1 MTAAGAWQTRGLAPA
16 RLGEGQRT
24 PRGDVLVSVTLS
36 GCSLPQGCKV
46 SQSRGADPFTCKP
59 ESQPLSKPK
68 VPQRACVG
76 MHRDNA
82 VQGRVDHFLSARE
95 TNPAWASGARAAGR
109 EEGTTYQ
116 IPAQAPMTCHL
127 RY

>member
-16 RLGEGQRT
+16 RFGEGQRT

-36 GCSLPQGCKV
+36 GCSLPRGCKV
-46 SQSRGADPFTCKP
+46 SQSCGADPFTCKP

-82 VQGRVDHFLSARE
+82 VQGRVDHFCLPKRQTQPGQVVHE
-95 TNPAWASGARAAGR
+95 QLAGR
-109 EEGTTYQ
+109 R
-116 IPAQAPMTCHL
+116 APRTRSL
-127 RY
+127 PKLP